1 MATLEGR
8 LASCPTLWTVCYC
21 DLARCSGETGR
32 QPLFKSDC
40 GQNLSFL
47 ITRNAEQEFLFC
59 LFVFNLSC
67 KKLLNQG
74 SNWNGFKSN
83 NGLWSGKLQFHL
95 QLDLFIVSP
104 HTPPPTS
111 FSTPSFPYPN
121 PQPHNF
127 NRTFVGLQ
135 SSSTEPVSCWLGRFG
150 RPRKMFPWARLT
162 FTNIE
167 TTGASIAKSLRSPRG
182 SSYGREREECFSPHC
197 GQVCA
202 PEISLVLDNV

>member
-1 MATLEGR
+1 MIYKWVKYIL
-8 LASCPTLWTVCYC
+8 
-21 DLARCSGETGR
+21 
-32 QPLFKSDC
+32 PLIVHENVWIS
-40 GQNLSFL
+40 QITNRAWHISL
-47 ITRNAEQEFLFC
+47 IFISS
-59 LFVFNLSC
+59 VIKYSSV
-67 KKLLNQG
+67 LLLKY
-74 SNWNGFKSN
+74 NWNGFKNN

-135 SSSTEPVSCWLGRFG
+135 SSSTEPVSCWLGRFW

-182 SSYGREREECFSPHC
+182 SSYGRGREECFSPHC
-197 GQVCA
+197 GQVCG